1 MSRATIWLK
10 PTTVYNSWLALY
22 SGDWEAEIPKLERRH
37 KAKATRERWQII
49 YDDLYLQIF
58 HSYKSQHLDCC
69 TDS

>member
-10 PTTVYNSWLALY
+10 PTTVYNSWVALY
-22 SGDWEAEIPKLERRH
+22 AGDWEAEIPKLERRH